1 MTEIISQIEADGIAF
16 INFQFTTID
25 GVIRQLIHPARHV
38 EKLFE
43 DGLGFDG
50 SSCKY
55 VPVNESD
62 LTLRPD
68 LSTYQIL
75 PWGKPENKTARFI
88 CDVYSG
94 DGTAPFEADPRYIL
108 KKTIIDMKAEFG
120 QGWEFLLAP
129 EIEFFLLTEGQS
141 GEYLPADDAS
151 YFEIPPYDKGT
162 EFRKDISRAL
172 DSVGIVTEKNHH
184 EVPNGKHEI
193 TFAYG
198 NALQVADNTVT
209 YRQVVKNLAAE
220 HGLVASFMPKPFV
233 WTYGCGM
240 HVHLNLKN
248 VPADKNLF
256 YDPAVED
263 GLSDIARHFIAGLL
277 QHARGLT
284 GITNPSVNSYKRLV
298 PGWEAPVYISWGF
311 GNRSALLRIP
321 GGNPKAMRVESRNPD
336 SSCNPYLAYAA
347 MLIAGLHGV
356 RNQIEPPEPI
366 ADNIYALSAQEK
378 KQRGIASL
386 PGDFKEA
393 LACLSA
399 DEVLCDALGRNF
411 IGRFLALKGKEVS
424 EFATTIHPWELKK
437 YVHV

>member
-1 MTEIISQIEADGIAF
+1 MTEIIRRIEADGIAF
-16 INFQFTTID
+16 VNFQFTTID
-25 GVIRQLIHPARHV
+25 GVIRQLIHPARDLAG
-38 EKLFE
+38 LFE

-55 VPVNESD
+55 VPVNQSD
-62 LTLRPD
+62 LTLKPD
-68 LSTYQIL
+68 LSTYQVL
-75 PWGKPENKTARFI
+75 PWGRPENRTARLI
-88 CDVYSG
+88 CDVFSS
-94 DGTAPFEADPRYIL
+94 DGSAPFEADPRQIL
-108 KKTIIDMKAEFG
+108 KKTLADMKAEFG
-120 QGWEFLLAP
+120 DGWEFLLAP
-129 EIEFFLLTEGQS
+129 EIEFFLLTQNEN

-162 EFRKDISRAL
+162 EIRKDFSRAL
-172 DSVGIVTEKNHH
+172 ESVGIATEKNHH

-198 NALQVADNTVT
+198 DALQVADNTVT

-220 HGLVASFMPKPFV
+220 RGLVASFMPKPFV

-240 HVHLNLKN
+240 HVHLNLKDN
-248 VPADKNLF
+248 RSGKNLF
-256 YDPAVED
+256 YDESAEG
-263 GLSDIARHFIAGLL
+263 GLSDTARHFIAGLL
-277 QHARGLT
+277 KHARGLT

-321 GGNPKAMRVESRNPD
+321 GGNPQAMRVESRNPD

-347 MLIAGLHGV
+347 MLVAGLDGV
-356 RNQIEPPEPI
+356 RHQIDPPAPI
-366 ADNIYALSAQEK
+366 PDNIYALSPEEK
-378 KQRGIASL
+378 AQRGIESL

-393 LACLSA
+393 LACLSE
-399 DEVLCDALGRNF
+399 DEILCDTLGRNF
-411 IGRFLALKGKEVS
+411 IDRFLTLKGKDVA

-437 YVHV
+437 YVNV